1 MNMVEVA
8 FSEAESVVS
17 FHCNF
22 RTSGRGGGGGG
33 GVVTFSYFS
42 FK

>member
-33 GVVTFSYFS
+33 GGGNFFL
-42 FK
+42 FLL